1 MLLNTSKVNN
11 VFFSLISL
19 KYFIAEVLHRSK
31 VKVCI
36 MCRSFYQFMGYDMLK
51 DHLW

>member
-1 MLLNTSKVNN
+1 MLLNTSKVN

-19 KYFIAEVLHRSK
+19 KYFIVEVLDRSK

-36 MCRSFYQFMGYDMLK
+36 MCHSFYQFMGYDILK